1 MCLPSLAS
9 LVLLSVFTLCKQTP
23 HPRGVGVG
31 RSQSANLCSRVSFLW
46 PLNEPCAAL
55 ISAWFPCSHA
65 CMSVA
70 QSCPTL
76 CDPLDH
82 SAPGSSVP
90 GILQARI
97 LGWVATSFSSIHLLE
112 HKQKGNP
119 PRWRHRARVWAGSI
133 ELNSVTEL
141 QNNEANSKPGFHF
154 RVWVS
159 LLCSRLG
166 ITVSFSKPFT
176 LSLASWFCLSCF

>member
-1 MCLPSLAS
+1 MQGLNSGLLHCRQIVYPLSPGKHPREGGVPLKVLAFPVDSCMCLPSLAS
-9 LVLLSVFTLCKQTP
+9 LVLLFVFTHSLTHSKQTP
-23 HPRGVGVG
+23 HPMAAGWG
-31 RSQSANLCSRVSFLW
+31 RSQSVNLCSRLLLW

-65 CMSVA
+65 CMFVA

-112 HKQKGNP
+112 HKQKENP
-119 PRWRHRARVWAGSI
+119 PRWRHRARV
-133 ELNSVTEL
+133 
-141 QNNEANSKPGFHF
+141 
-154 RVWVS
+154 
-159 LLCSRLG
+159 
-166 ITVSFSKPFT
+166 
-176 LSLASWFCLSCF
+176 